1 VYFYIINLSKGE
13 RFNLKQISKQEMQW
27 LIANKYLKMEG
38 GRYLNLTITGRK
50 SKRKK
55 RYVPENIYNK
65 LKFMK

>member
-1 VYFYIINLSKGE
+1 
-13 RFNLKQISKQEMQW
+13 LKQISKEEMQW

-55 RYVPENIYNK
+55 RYVPENIYDK
-65 LKFMK
+65 LQYMK

>member
-1 VYFYIINLSKGE
+1 
-13 RFNLKQISKQEMQW
+13 LKQISKEEMQW

-38 GRYLNLTITGRK
+38 GRYLNLTITGQKKGK